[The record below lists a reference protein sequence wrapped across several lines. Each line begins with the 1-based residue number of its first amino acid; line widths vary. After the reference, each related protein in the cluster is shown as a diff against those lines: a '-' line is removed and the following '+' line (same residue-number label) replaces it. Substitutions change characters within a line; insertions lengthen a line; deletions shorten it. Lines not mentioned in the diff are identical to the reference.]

1 MLNVLKENLYN
12 NYKLKN
18 IKNIYGTQYSYVSNK
33 AIERL
38 YTIIQD
44 ECCKGD
50 MREQI
55 KKVMYIR
62 PINLKTFHPDKN
74 GILGIE
80 IDISDAKY
88 CWIVPLNEELDKF
101 IVYIN
106 AMLIFDKNKGGFI
119 NREDCIFYLDDFIS
133 ELDSLGYLD
142 AENSSTDRYYKKSLE
157 ALDKS
162 AAYLNFGNL
171 RAFKNYV
178 KEAYDYL
185 NRTRINDSSITIKTK
200 SNIEYMKF
208 RVYGMK
214 NEGYTNVV
222 KEKIK
227 SSLRINPFN
236 QLAIREFLKNTI
248 IDLREIVIE
257 KAEKENFYEKIDYS
271 ENLELLN
278 KVLPNL
284 EKRYIINIFSEISD
298 SDNNIFARNL
308 RMFTKETIQ
317 LLIKTY
323 EYIGDVVGEND
334 LYFLN
339 ILIGLYKSSEENLYT
354 GYVYFKKHINNWKEL
369 LALYGNDFVDIC
381 ISLEKY
387 DEAEV
392 YINDTLIVIDSVK
405 ESLYLEEDISNIKL
419 ELKNKL
425 AIVYQQQNRLEEAE
439 NQLREI
445 VEIKPNNTIYHNLG
459 VVLMK
464 RKKYQLAK
472 EYLMKALLISQDETG
487 YLVMA
492 NTLYFNGEYRSAIEY
507 YKKAIAFIES
517 TDTTFIFNELNNKK
531 VLSTIEES
539 HLLSMKKDA
548 YENIIH
554 SYIEL
559 EDYIN
564 SIAYYKVAIEE
575 FEFEERFIRLEKI
588 LSRLISYEENS
599 IEISRT
605 LDKAINDLENEK
617 KLASKQLGK
626 VREWAL
632 SLIKVQNKSSLL
644 SENDETIEWSN
655 FEDELQN
662 IAEKMKESELES
674 LEVSFTEIE
683 SSLISKYPNMSKKA
697 LKFLT
702 TGEYLYRINEN
713 QYVDYAPIMIEYC
726 KVVELELNNYL
737 KNKGVIQDEKMLG
750 YINKIIQNSNMYD
763 VKKYL
768 SDIVKYRN
776 ESAHTGSVDREK
788 VEYIREILFEKDFL
802 NLLLI

>member
-38 YTIIQD
+38 YNIIQD

-405 ESLYLEEDISNIKL
+405 ESLYLEEEISNVKL

>member
-18 IKNIYGTQYSYVSNK
+18 IENIYRTQYSYVSNK

-38 YTIIQD
+38 YNIIQD

-55 KKVMYIR
+55 KEVMYIR
-62 PINLKTFHPDKN
+62 PINLKTFHPDKH

-88 CWIVPLNEELDKF
+88 CWIVPLNEELDEF

-405 ESLYLEEDISNIKL
+405 ESLYLEEEISNVKL

-776 ESAHTGSVDREK
+776 ESAHTGSINREK
-788 VEYIREILFEKDFL
+788 VEYIREILFEKNFL
-802 NLLLI
+802 NLLVV